1 MYFCRKE
8 DTMKNHI
15 YYLSA
20 FLCMLLFSM
29 PIKAV
34 DVITG
39 NGAQGTI
46 SAIGYIKPSG
56 LWTSVETS
64 NGFTM
69 NVEVESDG
77 ASFNQWGSCI
87 LATGTD
93 PFASG
98 YANGFQLY
106 LQSKTNGGHL
116 LCKTG
121 YSEHRFAEIDYNE
134 NFTISMDYQGE
145 GTLTI
150 KATDAGGRSS
160 TVSVQTHINAFTTLS
175 YGLPVG
181 INISSLSIG
190 IVQKSLFDSEKKY
203 TLRSSG
209 NTYLNIGET
218 DDNGSSKN
226 YATSVF
232 YSLTPSV
239 FTITKGANGYVFK
252 DENNHYIGVS
262 TSRYTWNVD
271 NTTSYEWTVQAVDG
285 QENGFYITKSSG
297 NYLGNKDAVTEGTGV
312 YTDQKSPIL
321 WYVEEY
327 IKVDDE
333 PVVPIYVENPSVVV
347 EMLDRIGGMG
357 TGTRFELLCDNSLLL
372 NKQDQFIIS
381 QKNGKPFI
389 KGSSIS
395 AITTGIN
402 WYLNHYAKVNL
413 TWNNLTTDLSTVS
426 LPLPDAEESHICDAD
441 YRYYLNYCT
450 FGYSMTTWTWE
461 RWEKEIDWMA
471 LHGINMPLQII
482 GLEQVWK
489 AFLMKDCGYAEADAE
504 AFVAGPAYTAWWGMN
519 NLEGWGGDGSDQTR
533 GMTDDA
539 WYARQ
544 VELAQK
550 ILARERALGM
560 EPVLPGFSGMMP
572 SGFPG
577 AESQGNW
584 CGFKRPYI
592 LDPTSSSF
600 ADYASKYYTRL
611 EEVMGNSKYYSMDPF
626 HEGGRISSGKYNEG
640 YRAVFDA
647 MNDNCGTDTKW
658 IIQQWQ
664 WAGYQAG
671 SLNAVPKGRL
681 IVLDLF
687 ADGSPAF
694 DSYNGYAPQEAIYC
708 TIPNFGGRTGFFG
721 RIPKM
726 ADNYFSYK
734 AKYSTIK
741 GVGAAPEAIE
751 QTPVVYDLLFELPWI
766 GSKPNCDEWMNNY
779 VHARYGTESA
789 PAGEDAWSLLLNSAL
804 NNTTTLQGPQ
814 EAIICGRPSLTINKV
829 SSWGGSEIFYDKEKM
844 VKAAFSLLEMGE
856 PASVAGKQNYSYDLC
871 DIARQTLTD
880 YSKLL
885 LQSLNSYSQDPTN
898 QDFTDRRD
906 TFLQLILD
914 IDRLLGT
921 NQMFRLGNWT
931 ETARKAASEV
941 NGATIATAD
950 WYELNNARQL
960 ITTWGDYAASEGGGL
975 RDYSYRQWQGIL
987 KDLYYERWKYW
998 FDNGMNAPSSGWFYT
1013 EWNWAHETGDAI
1025 GASAKGITGAAT
1037 KRTYYTAAPEGNTY
1051 EIANELLNKYIKK
1064 KVKSDGTVIFE
1075 YLLLGNKMDDL
1086 WTIPTQNLGE
1096 MGTIESYKQYV
1107 KNISVSVNGSSAKEI
1122 YSTSANPTTL
1132 YHHTDNVNA
1141 KPGDNVNVSWSGNDG
1156 LSYCYVSAYID
1167 SDGDGEFDATPFA
1180 TIGTRG
1186 AQSTAVCNG
1195 SVSFTVPV
1203 DITAALTHVR
1213 LRFDSAWA
1221 IGTTADDDIKR
1232 HLYEIP
1238 IVLPLVGD
1246 IDGDGTVGLR
1256 DLTMLID
1263 KLLNS
1268 VDGYA
1273 LSDVDT
1279 LLNILLE
1286 K

>member
-1 MYFCRKE
+1 
-8 DTMKNHI
+8 MKN
-15 YYLSA
+15 YVFYLSA
-20 FLCMLLFSM
+20 LLLGLLFSTHM
-29 PIKAV
+29 RAENFV
-34 DVITG
+34 TG
-39 NGAQGTI
+39 NGSQGTI
-46 SAIGYIKPSG
+46 SATDCITPAGQ
-56 LWTSVETS
+56 WTAVDTS

-69 NVEVESDG
+69 NVEVESNG

-87 LATGTD
+87 LATGTA
-93 PFASG
+93 PFASV
-98 YANGFQLY
+98 YDNGFQLY
-106 LQSKTNGGHL
+106 LQSSGNGGHL

-121 YSEHRFAEIDYNE
+121 YTEHKFAEIDYNE
-134 NFTISMDYQGE
+134 NFSLSLDYKGE

-150 KATDAGGRSS
+150 TATDAGGRSS
-160 TVSVQTHINAFTTLS
+160 SVSVQTSINSFSTLS
-175 YGLPVG
+175 YGLPAG
-181 INISSLSIG
+181 INITSLTIQ
-190 IVQKSLFDSEKKY
+190 IVQTSLFDTNKKY

-209 NTYLNIGET
+209 GTYLNIGES
-218 DDNGSSKN
+218 DDNGSSKH

-232 YSLTPSV
+232 YSTVPSV
-239 FTITKGANGYVFK
+239 FTITKGADGYVFQ
-252 DENNHYIGVS
+252 DENNRYIGVS
-262 TSRYTWNVD
+262 TSQYTWNVD
-271 NTTSYEWTVQAVDG
+271 NTASYEWTVQAVDG
-285 QENGFYITKSSG
+285 VEGGFYISKSAN
-297 NYLGNKDAVTEGTGV
+297 NYLGNKDAVTEGTGI

-321 WYVEEY
+321 WYIDEY
-327 IKVDDE
+327 TNEDDDPIT
-333 PVVPIYVENPSVVV
+333 PVYVENPAVVV
-347 EMLDRIGGMG
+347 DMLDRIGGVG
-357 TGTRFELLCDNSLLL
+357 TGNRFELVLDNSLMQ
-372 NKQDQFIIS
+372 NKRDQFVIT
-381 QKNGKPFI
+381 QKNGKPCI

-395 AITTGIN
+395 AITTGVN

-413 TWNNLTTDLSTVS
+413 TWNNLTTDLSSVT
-426 LPLPDAEESHICDAD
+426 LPLPDNDDVHNCDAD

-489 AFLMKDCGYAEADAE
+489 DFLMKDCGYTEADAE
-504 AFVAGPAYTAWWGMN
+504 AFVPGPAYTAWWGMN
-519 NLEGWGGDGSDQTR
+519 NLEGWGGDGIDQTK
-533 GMTDDA
+533 GMVDDA

-544 VELAQK
+544 VELARK
-550 ILARERALGM
+550 ILKRERDLGM

-572 SGFPG
+572 SGFSG

-584 CGFKRPYI
+584 CGFKRPFI
-592 LDPTSSSF
+592 LDPTSSNF
-600 ADYASKYYTRL
+600 ADYASKYYARL
-611 EEVMGNSKYYSMDPF
+611 EEVMGKSKYYSMDPF
-626 HEGGRISSGKYNEG
+626 HEGGSISSGKYNEG

-647 MNDNCGTDTKW
+647 MNENCGTGTKW

-671 SLNAVPKGRL
+671 SINAVPRGRL
-681 IVLDLF
+681 VVLDLF

-694 DSYNGYAPQEAIYC
+694 DYYNGYAPQEAIYC

-751 QTPVVYDLLFELPWI
+751 QTPVVYDLLFELPWM
-766 GSKPNCDEWMNNY
+766 GSKPDCDEWMNNY
-779 VHARYGTESA
+779 VHARYGMESV
-789 PAGEDAWSLLLNSAL
+789 PAGEAGWNLLLNSAL

-814 EAIICGRPSLTINKV
+814 EAIICGRPSLTIDKV

-844 VKAAFSLLEMGE
+844 VKATFSLLEMGE

-885 LQSLNSYSQDPTN
+885 LQSLNSYSQDPTSP
-898 QDFTDRRD
+898 DFTERRD
-906 TFLQLILD
+906 VFLQLILD

-931 ETARKAASEV
+931 ETARKAAAEV
-941 NGATIATAD
+941 SGATTATAD

-998 FDNGMNAPSSGWFYT
+998 FDNGMKTPSAGWFYT
-1013 EWNWAHETGDAI
+1013 EWNWAHETGDAV
-1025 GASAKGITGAAT
+1025 GASSKGVTGAAS
-1037 KRTYYTAAPEGNTY
+1037 KRTYYTSAPEGNTY
-1051 EIANELLNKYIKK
+1051 EIASELLNKYIKK
-1064 KVKSDGTVIFE
+1064 KVKADGTVTYE
-1075 YLLLGNKMDDL
+1075 YLLLERKMDDL

-1107 KNISVSVNGSSAKEI
+1107 NAINVSVNGASAKEV

-1132 YHHTDNVNA
+1132 YHHTSNVSA
-1141 KPGDNVNVSWSGNDG
+1141 KPGDNISVSWTGNDG

-1167 SDGDGEFDATPFA
+1167 SDGDGEFDTVPFA

-1195 SVSFTVPV
+1195 SVNFTVPT
-1203 DITAALTHVR
+1203 DITAPLTHIR
-1213 LRFDSAWA
+1213 LRFDSAWSIA
-1221 IGTTADDDIKR
+1221 SSADDDIKR

-1238 IVLPLVGD
+1238 LVLPVLGD
-1246 IDGDGTVGLR
+1246 IDGDRAVRLR
-1256 DLTMLID
+1256 DLI
-1263 KLLNS
+1263 LLVDRLFS
-1268 VDGYA
+1268 CVDGYA
-1273 LSDVDT
+1273 ISDIDT
-1279 LLNILLE
+1279 ILNKLLD